1 MALLTEINA
10 LSTQQNQT
18 ELQQSV
24 SRLGQ
29 HQMLNQL
36 RSSSAELYGSPST
49 DHDNRSYHATMG
61 TPQVQRAPGF
71 SDMLEG
77 LVKGVD
83 AKQKNAGRE
92 VQDLL
97 AGRSDNI
104 HEATLA
110 MRESGVAFNLML
122 EVRNKLQDA
131 YQTLMRM
138 NV

>member
-1 MALLTEINA
+1 
-10 LSTQQNQT
+10 
-18 ELQQSV
+18 
-24 SRLGQ
+24 
-29 HQMLNQL
+29 MLNQL
-36 RSSSAELYGSPST
+36 RSSSVEFSGSPAT
-49 DHDNRSYHATMG
+49 DHSIRSYHDAMG

-71 SDMLEG
+71 SEMLEG

-83 AKQKNAGRE
+83 AKQKHAGRE

-97 AGRSDNI
+97 SGRSDNI
-104 HEATLA
+104 HEATIA

-122 EVRNKLQDA
+122 EIRNKLQES

>member
-1 MALLTEINA
+1 MAILTEISA
-10 LSTQQNQT
+10 VSSQQRMT
-18 ELQQSV
+18 DLQQSV
-24 SRLGQ
+24 SQIGN
-29 HQMLNQL
+29 HQMLQHL
-36 RSSSAELYGSPST
+36 RPSGDVSAGPSADRISRT
-49 DHDNRSYHATMG
+49 YHAEMG
-61 TPQVQRAPGF
+61 TSQVQRAPGF
-71 SDMLEG
+71 SEMLEG

-83 AKQKNAGRE
+83 AKQKHAGRE

-104 HEATLA
+104 HEATIA

-122 EVRNKLQDA
+122 EIRNKLQDS